1 MYIGVGKKFRQA
13 AALDRGLQRDVLQAV
28 RRVARNRGLG
38 TVSTPV
44 AGSLVF
50 SSNPVGNS
58 FLRRPAHG
66 WPVSAVPVAAP
77 ISTPIVGPAYP
88 VWGGNPPGPASPS
101 PLPWQSG
108 GANGPGWQGNPTW
121 TAAGSPY
128 GSQPTSQS
136 LAVAQALLA
145 TNPGLLS
152 QSQWTLLQQ
161 AGLVSSTLP
170 YSSAG
175 LVTPTAGSSVA
186 SSSAIDPATGVPYA
200 TELAAAQAGSTS
212 TDLGTTL
219 SADYGG
225 LPLYAWL
232 AGGGLLV
239 YMLMGRK
246 GR

>member
-13 AALDRGLQRDVLQAV
+13 AALNRGPIGQLARQVIRQR
-28 RRVARNRGLG
+28 RRGGLG
-38 TVSTPV
+38 TIATPV
-44 AGSLVF
+44 AGSLVL
-50 SSNPVGNS
+50 SSNPIGRSV
-58 FLRRPAHG
+58 
-66 WPVSAVPVAAP
+66 AP
-77 ISTPIVGPAYP
+77 IRNIFPHGVIEAPVVNPPAP
-88 VWGGNPPGPASPS
+88 VWGSNPPGPAWPS

-239 YMLMGRK
+239 YVLTGRK